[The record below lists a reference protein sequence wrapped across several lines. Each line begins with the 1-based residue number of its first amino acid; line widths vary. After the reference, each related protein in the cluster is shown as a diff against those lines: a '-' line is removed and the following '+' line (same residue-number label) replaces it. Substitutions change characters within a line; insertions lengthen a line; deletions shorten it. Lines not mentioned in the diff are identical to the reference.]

1 MATLDEVTAVV
12 GQLSIIYSKKELD
25 PALPEAWAPLFE
37 DVPAED
43 LFRAAAEHARE
54 SRFWPAPSELRARA
68 IRLDD
73 DMASAEEAWLEVK
86 QAISKWGLYGRPTFS
101 HEAVMEAVVAMGW
114 EDLCSMDIGDQA
126 AERAHFFRIYGSFRA
141 TRIQEAQIGSISP
154 SVAGLI
160 EGIGD
165 MPQ

>member
-1 MATLDEVTAVV
+1 MATLDEVTAAV
-12 GQLSIIYSKKELD
+12 GQLAIIYSKQNID

-54 SRFWPAPSELRARA
+54 SRFWPAPSELRSRA
-68 IRLDD
+68 IRPDN
-73 DMASAEEAWLEVK
+73 MPSAEEAWLEVK
-86 QAISKWGLYGRPTFS
+86 EAIRKFGYYQEPVFS
-101 HEAVMEAVVAMGW
+101 HDAVADAVAAMGW
-114 EDLCSMDIGDQA
+114 QDLCSMEVGDQA
-126 AERAHFFRIYGSFRA
+126 AERAHWFRVYGAFREK
-141 TRIQEAQIGSISP
+141 RVHEAQIGTVAP

-160 EGIGD
+160 EGLGD

>member
-1 MATLDEVTAVV
+1 MATLDEVTAAV
-12 GQLSIIYSKKELD
+12 GQLAIIYSKQNID

-54 SRFWPAPSELRARA
+54 SRFWPAPSELRSRA
-68 IRLDD
+68 IRPDN
-73 DMASAEEAWLEVK
+73 MPSAEEAWLEVK
-86 QAISKWGLYGRPTFS
+86 EKIRRVGYYGEPVFS
-101 HEAVMEAVVAMGW
+101 HDAVADAVAAMGW
-114 EDLCSMDIGDQA
+114 QDLCSMEVGDQA
-126 AERAHFFRIYGSFRA
+126 AERAHFFRVYGSFREKLVH
-141 TRIQEAQIGSISP
+141 EAQIGTVAP

-160 EGIGD
+160 EGLGD